1 MRKLNRILKDNL
13 IIPNKYEK
21 KGNIAII
28 YSNDKK
34 YYIKKNTDRDI
45 FKYLDTRNFNYYP
58 KRINA
63 YYDDYEITEYIKGE
77 ELPTDQ
83 KMMDMIDLVSLLHN
97 KTTHYKEIDI
107 ADYKKIYEDINNN
120 IEYLVSYYNDLITII
135 ESKVYMSPSEYLL
148 ARNIS
153 KVFSALNYCKKEIDI
168 WYEMVAEKKKHRVVL
183 LHNNLDLSHF
193 IKSDKS
199 YLLSWRKAK
208 IDIPIFDIYK
218 LYRKNGLE
226 VPFDEILKRYEQNY
240 PLTDDERKLLFILIA
255 MPNIID
261 FDHNEYELTNI
272 ISKEI
277 DMLYKSENLI
287 SPYYPE
293 NGPTEQHKE

>member
-1 MRKLNRILKDNL
+1 M
-13 IIPNKYEK
+13 
-21 KGNIAII
+21 
-28 YSNDKK
+28 
-34 YYIKKNTDRDI
+34 
-45 FKYLDTRNFNYYP
+45 
-58 KRINA
+58 
-63 YYDDYEITEYIKGE
+63 
-77 ELPTDQ
+77 
-83 KMMDMIDLVSLLHN
+83 
-97 KTTHYKEIDI
+97 
-107 ADYKKIYEDINNN
+107 
-120 IEYLVSYYNDLITII
+120 
-135 ESKVYMSPSEYLL
+135 
-148 ARNIS
+148 
-153 KVFSALNYCKKEIDI
+153 
-168 WYEMVAEKKKHRVVL
+168 L

-287 SPYYPE
+287 SPYYSE